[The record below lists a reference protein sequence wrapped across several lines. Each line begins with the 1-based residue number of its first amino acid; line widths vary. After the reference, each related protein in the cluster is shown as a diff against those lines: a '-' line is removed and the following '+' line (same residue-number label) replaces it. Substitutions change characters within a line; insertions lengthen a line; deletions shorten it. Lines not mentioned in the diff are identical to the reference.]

1 MFGRDLERTCVCKQF
16 TILIFGQGV
25 LTVRHTA
32 DWGRVRAL
40 RLMNLV
46 LLNIYTLEGYLSTFS
61 AKLQSSLDDAGCGV
75 EQEGLDSVSANRFPT
90 GEMAS

>member
-32 DWGRVRAL
+32 NWGRVRAL

-46 LLNIYTLEGYLSTFS
+46 LLNIHLKDTYRHFQLSF
-61 AKLQSSLDDAGCGV
+61 KVHWMMLDAV
-75 EQEGLDSVSANRFPT
+75 LNKRA
-90 GEMAS
+90 